1 MEIVKMT
8 QSQRILKVLK
18 SGQGY
23 TAGQLAGMAGT
34 TKASVRARVSELRAD
49 GFAVYANTR
58 SSDGKTFYRLGTP
71 TREMVAMA
79 YSVMGGQAFGQ

>member
-1 MEIVKMT
+1 MT

-18 SGQGY
+18 SGQAF
-23 TAGQLAGMAGT
+23 TAGQLAGLVGT
-34 TKASVRARVSELRAD
+34 TKPSIRARVSELRSD
-49 GFAVYANTR
+49 GHAVYANTR

-79 YSVMGGQAFGQ
+79 YAVMGSQAFGQ